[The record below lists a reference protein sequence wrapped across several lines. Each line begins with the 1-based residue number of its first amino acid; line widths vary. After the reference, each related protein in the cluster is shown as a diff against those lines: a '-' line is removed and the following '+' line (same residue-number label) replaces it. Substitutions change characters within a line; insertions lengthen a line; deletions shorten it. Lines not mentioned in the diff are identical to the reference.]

1 MQNPA
6 SINST
11 DLSIPFILCP
21 VTKLEMNGR
30 HPFVVVWSSG
40 FVLSERALKE
50 VGVESLQEEYGP
62 FQLSDTIK
70 LLPLEAEMDE
80 LREAM
85 FYRRQQKDK
94 EKEAKKSQKKE
105 KKSSSQ
111 EKDNTNNNGNNDDN
125 DEDIN
130 NKNEKKNR
138 KRKSEEISSS
148 SQVHPSETPILPS
161 GIAPATVAALPKPTT
176 TSSSSNKL
184 ITSAKESIKAHE
196 QKSDVYKSLFHKEST
211 ELKDRDLFMSV
222 AGIRYTL
229 G

>member
-30 HPFVVVWSSG
+30 HPFVVVWSNG

-70 LLPLEAEMDE
+70 LLPLEGEMDE

-85 FYRRQQKDK
+85 FYRRKQKDK

-105 KKSSSQ
+105 KKSSQ
-111 EKDNTNNNGNNDDN
+111 EKDTNNNGNNDDN
-125 DEDIN
+125 DEDN
-130 NKNEKKNR
+130 NKNENKNR

-148 SQVHPSETPILPS
+148 SQLNPSETPILPA
-161 GIAPATVAALPKPTT
+161 GIAPAAAALPKPTT

-184 ITSAKESIKAHE
+184 ITSAKESIKANE
-196 QKSDVYKSLFHKEST
+196 QKSDVYKSLFHKESGT